1 MAASWVNMHHLHEEQ
16 ASRIRCSAVL
26 PDLVENRMLVLQG
39 VTPVLHSFALHRK
52 GIVKKRGQR
61 AEIQQGDTCK
71 CFVSTNLCQ
80 ELHHNNITCLMLFR
94 DLQNGLGSEQNPNK
108 AFFTMK
114 SCKLHIRLGCQQ

>member
-52 GIVKKRGQR
+52 GIVQRGQR

-71 CFVSTNLCQ
+71 CFVSTKPLPR
-80 ELHHNNITCLMLFR
+80 TA
-94 DLQNGLGSEQNPNK
+94 S
-108 AFFTMK
+108 
-114 SCKLHIRLGCQQ
+114 QQYHMSNAVT